1 MLFIIIH
8 TLEAGC
14 HEQFL
19 NLELQE
25 LWILELIHGFEYA
38 VEIMD
43 GFILVDGID
52 WVCGSSSAQ
61 KSRK

>member
-1 MLFIIIH
+1 MIGKKNRKNRTKKTIG
-8 TLEAGC
+8 T
-14 HEQFL
+14 
-19 NLELQE
+19 N
-25 LWILELIHGFEYA
+25 LIHGFEYA